1 MTLTWARENLSK
13 PKGTLLLN
21 PTSTGT
27 ANKNISEKNK
37 LRIEA
42 PDELENISDL
52 DEQKETSEDYLKDDD
67 IPIDDDN
74 NEMSS
79 E

>member
-1 MTLTWARENLSK
+1 V
-13 PKGTLLLN
+13 
-21 PTSTGT
+21 
-27 ANKNISEKNK
+27 NKNIQDQNK
-37 LRIEA
+37 IRIEA
-42 PDELENISDL
+42 SEALENISDL